1 MKRMLVIVAGASA
14 LASFILEGIAFPKP
28 GSADPDVLAPPP
40 AEAAA
45 TTEVPTSSQP
55 QNSVARESQSAD
67 EEDAS
72 ADRSSAEEKGR
83 PIEAAPEQRVDPFSA
98 EVLQPF
104 SNE

>member
-1 MKRMLVIVAGASA
+1 MKRMLVI
-14 LASFILEGIAFPKP
+14 
-28 GSADPDVLAPPP
+28 
-40 AEAAA
+40 
-45 TTEVPTSSQP
+45 
-55 QNSVARESQSAD
+55 ESQSAD